1 MKNTFD
7 FKFCLLLM
15 FLSCIPISHALSQ
28 EGIIIRGKVTDE
40 ALKEAIPG
48 ANVTIKGIKTG
59 AITDFDGNYSITV
72 PNKKAVLVFSFMG
85 YATQEIVVGERKVI
99 NVQLKDDSQS
109 LDEVVVIAYGTQ
121 KKGLVTSA
129 MSSISNEQLLKSPVA
144 SVTNSLAGAL
154 PGVATVQTTGQPGK
168 DDAEIYIRGAGSLD
182 NSLSKPLILVDGVE
196 REFSQID
203 PNEIENISI
212 LKDASA
218 TAVFGVRGANGVILV
233 TTQRGK
239 AGKAKISVSTSLG
252 LQQPISLVE
261 QTNSYEFAKFWNTKQ
276 ELDGYTDPKK
286 FFTPGQIEAYRTGS
300 DPIMYPSVNWGD
312 YLFKN
317 VFLQSKNNVN
327 ISGGSENV
335 KYFISVSYLYQNGL
349 LKDMPGQAYNNNYR
363 YDRYNY
369 RANID
374 AKLTSTTTMKL
385 GLGGYLGKTR
395 EPRSI
400 ENVSNGWVIAQIWS
414 LPFAG
419 PGFVDGVRTLVPK
432 GLTPLTETM
441 RDGLFVFYGQGY
453 MQNYKT
459 TLNMDVDITQ
469 KLDFVTPGLSVSL
482 KGAYDNRFNLDK
494 TRAGGAI
501 EYQQVRYKSFLDS
514 NNTMPETDP
523 NYDRTHVYTPIGTDT
538 PLTYAESKGRDQNWY
553 IEGRANYDRSFGN
566 HKVGGLFLYN
576 QSRDYY
582 PLYASGSAMPHQ
594 YIPRS
599 YVGLV
604 GRATWSYLSKY
615 MLDVNVGYNGSENFA
630 PGKTRFGLFPSIS
643 AGWVMTGEKFMEQQ
657 KVLDFLKF
665 RVAWGRV
672 GNDLGAN
679 SRFMYIPSTWSG
691 SEGYSFGVNNPVT
704 SPAFAISTLGNPEVT
719 WETADKQNYGVESK
733 FFGNRLSFNFDYF
746 IENRKGI
753 LIKPQ
758 STPGIIA
765 TSLPNMNLGKVKN
778 QGYEVELGWN
788 DKIGNDFSYRIN
800 ANVSYARN
808 KIIFK
813 DEVPKQFDYMNE
825 TGGPT
830 GRTKDLYQFVRLYQ
844 YSDFI
849 TGEDGKLTLNPSLPQ
864 PSSAVSPGDAMYAD
878 LNGDNIV
885 DGNDR
890 FITGYSNRPE
900 YVFGLN
906 MGCEWKGFS
915 LSMQWTGA
923 THVNKM
929 YEIEYRIPFTNSG
942 NRGLLTYFYD
952 ECWTPDNQLGA
963 KYPRPSETSESWN
976 SSPST
981 LWLQDASYLRLKN
994 LTVGY
999 TIRNNDFLKKIG
1011 INSLGITFSGY
1022 NLLTFTPMKYVDPES
1037 VTSNAGKYPL
1047 VKLYNFGL
1055 NLNF

>member
-482 KGAYDNRFNLDK
+482 KGAYDNRFNLNK

-501 EYQQVRYKSFLDS
+501 E
-514 NNTMPETDP
+514 
-523 NYDRTHVYTPIGTDT
+523 
-538 PLTYAESKGRDQNWY
+538 
-553 IEGRANYDRSFGN
+553 
-566 HKVGGLFLYN
+566 
-576 QSRDYY
+576 
-582 PLYASGSAMPHQ
+582 
-594 YIPRS
+594 
-599 YVGLV
+599 
-604 GRATWSYLSKY
+604 
-615 MLDVNVGYNGSENFA
+615 
-630 PGKTRFGLFPSIS
+630 
-643 AGWVMTGEKFMEQQ
+643 
-657 KVLDFLKF
+657 
-665 RVAWGRV
+665 
-672 GNDLGAN
+672 
-679 SRFMYIPSTWSG
+679 
-691 SEGYSFGVNNPVT
+691 
-704 SPAFAISTLGNPEVT
+704 
-719 WETADKQNYGVESK
+719 
-733 FFGNRLSFNFDYF
+733 
-746 IENRKGI
+746 
-753 LIKPQ
+753 
-758 STPGIIA
+758 
-765 TSLPNMNLGKVKN
+765 
-778 QGYEVELGWN
+778 
-788 DKIGNDFSYRIN
+788 
-800 ANVSYARN
+800 
-808 KIIFK
+808 
-813 DEVPKQFDYMNE
+813 
-825 TGGPT
+825 
-830 GRTKDLYQFVRLYQ
+830 
-844 YSDFI
+844 
-849 TGEDGKLTLNPSLPQ
+849 
-864 PSSAVSPGDAMYAD
+864 
-878 LNGDNIV
+878 
-885 DGNDR
+885 
-890 FITGYSNRPE
+890 
-900 YVFGLN
+900 
-906 MGCEWKGFS
+906 
-915 LSMQWTGA
+915 
-923 THVNKM
+923 
-929 YEIEYRIPFTNSG
+929 
-942 NRGLLTYFYD
+942 
-952 ECWTPDNQLGA
+952 
-963 KYPRPSETSESWN
+963 
-976 SSPST
+976 
-981 LWLQDASYLRLKN
+981 
-994 LTVGY
+994 
-999 TIRNNDFLKKIG
+999 
-1011 INSLGITFSGY
+1011 
-1022 NLLTFTPMKYVDPES
+1022 
-1037 VTSNAGKYPL
+1037 
-1047 VKLYNFGL
+1047 
-1055 NLNF
+1055 

>member
-349 LKDMPGQAYNNNYR
+349 K
-363 YDRYNY
+363 
-369 RANID
+369 
-374 AKLTSTTTMKL
+374 
-385 GLGGYLGKTR
+385 
-395 EPRSI
+395 
-400 ENVSNGWVIAQIWS
+400 
-414 LPFAG
+414 
-419 PGFVDGVRTLVPK
+419 
-432 GLTPLTETM
+432 
-441 RDGLFVFYGQGY
+441 
-453 MQNYKT
+453 
-459 TLNMDVDITQ
+459 
-469 KLDFVTPGLSVSL
+469 
-482 KGAYDNRFNLDK
+482 
-494 TRAGGAI
+494 
-501 EYQQVRYKSFLDS
+501 
-514 NNTMPETDP
+514 
-523 NYDRTHVYTPIGTDT
+523 
-538 PLTYAESKGRDQNWY
+538 
-553 IEGRANYDRSFGN
+553 
-566 HKVGGLFLYN
+566 
-576 QSRDYY
+576 
-582 PLYASGSAMPHQ
+582 
-594 YIPRS
+594 
-599 YVGLV
+599 
-604 GRATWSYLSKY
+604 
-615 MLDVNVGYNGSENFA
+615 
-630 PGKTRFGLFPSIS
+630 
-643 AGWVMTGEKFMEQQ
+643 
-657 KVLDFLKF
+657 
-665 RVAWGRV
+665 
-672 GNDLGAN
+672 
-679 SRFMYIPSTWSG
+679 
-691 SEGYSFGVNNPVT
+691 
-704 SPAFAISTLGNPEVT
+704 
-719 WETADKQNYGVESK
+719 
-733 FFGNRLSFNFDYF
+733 
-746 IENRKGI
+746 
-753 LIKPQ
+753 
-758 STPGIIA
+758 
-765 TSLPNMNLGKVKN
+765 
-778 QGYEVELGWN
+778 
-788 DKIGNDFSYRIN
+788 
-800 ANVSYARN
+800 
-808 KIIFK
+808 
-813 DEVPKQFDYMNE
+813 
-825 TGGPT
+825 
-830 GRTKDLYQFVRLYQ
+830 
-844 YSDFI
+844 
-849 TGEDGKLTLNPSLPQ
+849 
-864 PSSAVSPGDAMYAD
+864 
-878 LNGDNIV
+878 
-885 DGNDR
+885 
-890 FITGYSNRPE
+890 
-900 YVFGLN
+900 
-906 MGCEWKGFS
+906 
-915 LSMQWTGA
+915 
-923 THVNKM
+923 
-929 YEIEYRIPFTNSG
+929 
-942 NRGLLTYFYD
+942 
-952 ECWTPDNQLGA
+952 
-963 KYPRPSETSESWN
+963 
-976 SSPST
+976 
-981 LWLQDASYLRLKN
+981 
-994 LTVGY
+994 
-999 TIRNNDFLKKIG
+999 
-1011 INSLGITFSGY
+1011 
-1022 NLLTFTPMKYVDPES
+1022 
-1037 VTSNAGKYPL
+1037 
-1047 VKLYNFGL
+1047 
-1055 NLNF
+1055 